1 MATTG
6 TSNTSPITF
15 SGLASGLDTS
25 SIVKQLVAVESA
37 PITRLQNQQSDID
50 AKSAKITTLQSNLD
64 DLRNAALALDT
75 RAEALPTQATSSNSA
90 VVSATAT
97 GGAALGSYNIQVTQL
112 ATAARVY
119 SNSVSD
125 ADTAGLFGTGTMAMT
140 IGGSTYNVDVTATDT
155 LRSLVGKI
163 QSSGAPVSAGLLYD
177 GTGYR
182 LAVSGNATGA
192 ANALT
197 IDEGSLTLGLS
208 VPANVASSG
217 RDAKFSIDGIPVS
230 RATNV
235 VTDAISGITL
245 QLHGTTPTG
254 ATEHVDIATDTS
266 SIASN
271 VQKLVDAYNKVN
283 TFISGEEEWTG
294 QAKDA
299 SSLNG
304 DSTLRSV
311 QAQLRTA
318 LLSPVVGT
326 TGKYTTLASL
336 GISFQKDGSLSLDQ
350 TKLATAI
357 SDDPE
362 GIAKVLGQNGT
373 GAMTLVAN
381 AADYFSDTSTGLLKQ
396 RLDSMTKQRRA
407 LDDQITQMQA
417 RIDQYQTLLQNQF
430 TTLETT
436 MSRLKNQG
444 DQLTAALAAMN
455 TSTSK

>member
-6 TSNTSPITF
+6 TSTTSPISF
-15 SGLASGLDTS
+15 SGLASGLDTT
-25 SIVKQLVAVESA
+25 SIIKQLVAVESQ
-37 PITRLQNQQSDID
+37 PITDMQNQQSDID

-75 RAEALPTQATSSNSA
+75 RAEALPTQATTSNSA

-125 ADTAGLFGTGTMAMT
+125 PDTAGLFGTGTMAMT

-155 LRSLVGKI
+155 LNSVLGKI

-182 LAVSGNATGA
+182 LAVSGHATGA

-208 VPANVASSG
+208 DPANVASTG
-217 RDAKFSIDGIPVS
+217 RDAKFSIDGIQVS
-230 RATNV
+230 RSTNV
-235 VTDAISGITL
+235 VADAISGITL
-245 QLHGTTPTG
+245 QLHGLTATG
-254 ATEHVDIATDTS
+254 VSEHVDIATDTS
-266 SIASN
+266 TLAGN

-283 TFISGEEEWTG
+283 TFISGEEDWSG

-299 SSLNG
+299 TSLNG

-311 QAQLRTA
+311 QSQLHTA
-318 LLSPVVGT
+318 LLSPVAGT

-336 GISFQKDGSLSLDQ
+336 GISIQKDGSLSLDQ
-350 TKLATAI
+350 AKLATALG
-357 SDDPE
+357 DDPE
-362 GIAKVLGQNGT
+362 GVAKVLGQDGT
-373 GAMTLVAN
+373 GAMTMIAN

-407 LDDQITQMQA
+407 LDDQIAQMQT

-430 TTLETT
+430 ANLETT
-436 MSRLKNQG
+436 MSALKNQG
-444 DQLTAALAAMN
+444 DQLTAALAAMT
-455 TSTSK
+455 TSSK